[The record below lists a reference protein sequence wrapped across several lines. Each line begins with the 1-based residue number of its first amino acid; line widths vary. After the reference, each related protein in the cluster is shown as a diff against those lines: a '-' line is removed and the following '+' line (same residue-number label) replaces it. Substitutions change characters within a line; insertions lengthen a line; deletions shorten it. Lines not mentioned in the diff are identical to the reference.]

1 MIVVK
6 KKVKKSLVISILA
19 GSLAVLTLAV
29 VLLNTLLLSKL
40 GNDEPEDE
48 PIEIIESI
56 GESKYNTRPVA
67 YPYIESAAIE
77 MIEISGEHWYSFTR
91 VNEFKENPESSGSA
105 PFVLS
110 YKDSD
115 GEEKVYVPEIYEKDP
130 SFNYNDIY
138 ATTTDTNLG
147 WLQ

>member
-48 PIEIIESI
+48 PIEII
-56 GESKYNTRPVA
+56 
-67 YPYIESAAIE
+67 
-77 MIEISGEHWYSFTR
+77 
-91 VNEFKENPESSGSA
+91 
-105 PFVLS
+105 
-110 YKDSD
+110 
-115 GEEKVYVPEIYEKDP
+115 
-130 SFNYNDIY
+130 
-138 ATTTDTNLG
+138 
-147 WLQ
+147 